1 MRSKSNY
8 APDPLKSTVR
18 VISISNRQPPSFP
31 SRQVVF
37 GMTKEIETWR
47 QCVGFVNSNMD
58 EAVGRLYVER
68 AFSEKSKEMVS
79 RWRAVWTSERSS
91 SVANLNHYP
100 RMFLHFPLLRMVVHL
115 EFQFGT
121 RLWHMISIKHS
132 RIYLTL
138 IRTSICIWSLV

>member
-79 RWRAVWTSERSS
+79 RRRGGVD
-91 SVANLNHYP
+91 V
-100 RMFLHFPLLRMVVHL
+100 
-115 EFQFGT
+115 
-121 RLWHMISIKHS
+121 
-132 RIYLTL
+132 LTL
-138 IRTSICIWSLV
+138 IFGLKS